1 MGVKFGVLH
10 QEKNTGSG
18 CVEQGGEE
26 NIWCGRE
33 VGIEGCRRLC
43 RELHVC
49 YCSPDYYYHNHSKKN
64 NTYVACSMHIVKG
77 KGIQSLL
84 RKPEQ
89 EETFGR
95 ITWQYLNAIG

>member
-43 RELHVC
+43 IEIHDC
-49 YCSPDYYYHNHSKKN
+49 YSPPDIIIKIIARKITH
-64 NTYVACSMHIVKG
+64 VACI
-77 KGIQSLL
+77 
-84 RKPEQ
+84 
-89 EETFGR
+89 
-95 ITWQYLNAIG
+95 